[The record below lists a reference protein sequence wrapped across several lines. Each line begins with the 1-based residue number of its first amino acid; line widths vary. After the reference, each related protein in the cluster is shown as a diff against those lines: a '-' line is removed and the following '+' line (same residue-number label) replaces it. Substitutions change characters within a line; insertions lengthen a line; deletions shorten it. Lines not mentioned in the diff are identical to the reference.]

1 MLLLLLLVCLS
12 TMLFTSDVMC
22 TCHTAQGAAFMRVV
36 ESWCSF
42 LSWLLLLP
50 QVDMLLGERY
60 CMKLMLPG
68 CLLVGA
74 GVLLCTL

>member
-1 MLLLLLLVCLS
+1 M
-12 TMLFTSDVMC
+12 
-22 TCHTAQGAAFMRVV
+22 
-36 ESWCSF
+36 
-42 LSWLLLLP
+42 

-60 CMKLMLPG
+60 KMKLLLPG